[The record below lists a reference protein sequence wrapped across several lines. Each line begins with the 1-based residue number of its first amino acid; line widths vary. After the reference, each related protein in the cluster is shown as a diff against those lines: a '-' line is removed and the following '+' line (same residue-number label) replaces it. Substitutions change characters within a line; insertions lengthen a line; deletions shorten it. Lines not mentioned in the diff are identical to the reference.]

1 MSRAVLGADSKRAEG
16 VVNTTPVASAVL
28 GADSKRAEGVVPTTP
43 VASIVFRDVSKF
55 YGEVLGVNRID
66 LTIGPGIT
74 ALVGPNG
81 SGKSTLMN
89 LAAGLLR
96 PTEGAIEVLGLTPD
110 QPDQL
115 FRRIG
120 YCTQYESFPRG
131 MTGWDFVHLY
141 LRLHGM
147 PRGDAERLARR
158 AIERVGMVEA
168 ATRRVGAYS
177 KGMKQRIKLAQAIA
191 HDPQVLV
198 LDEPLNGL
206 DPLARAETVE
216 LFRAFA
222 AEGRVLLV
230 SSHVL
235 HEVDELADR
244 VVLVHGGYVVA
255 EGAVEGVRDELAA
268 ERPLQV
274 FVRCDQPSLLAARV
288 FSEDH
293 VVEARLDG
301 DRRGL
306 LVRTENAERFYLLL
320 NRVAGEGVVDIEA
333 VLPADDD
340 VQSVYQY
347 LIGAVAPGSS

>member
-1 MSRAVLGADSKRAEG
+1 VSLAAGERSERITLE
-16 VVNTTPVASAVL
+16 N
-28 GADSKRAEGVVPTTP
+28 
-43 VASIVFRDVSKF
+43 VSKF

-81 SGKSTLMN
+81 SGKSTMMN
-89 LAAGLLR
+89 LIAGLLR
-96 PTEGAIEVLGLTPD
+96 PTEGRIDVLGLSPD
-110 QPDQL
+110 RPEEL
-115 FRRIG
+115 FRAVG

-131 MTGWDFVHLY
+131 MKGWDFVHLY
-141 LRLHGM
+141 LRLHGL
-147 PRGDAERLARR
+147 PAAEAERRARR
-158 AIERVGMVEA
+158 AIERVGMTA
-168 ATRRVGAYS
+168 AAERRVGAYS

-191 HDPQVLV
+191 HEPRVLV

-216 LFRAFA
+216 LFRGFA
-222 AEGRVLLV
+222 AEGRFVVV

-255 EGAVEGVRDELAA
+255 EGEIEGVRDEMSA

-274 FVRCDQPSLLAARV
+274 LVRCDRPSALAARV
-288 FSEDH
+288 FVEDH
-293 VVEARLDG
+293 VVEARLDP

-306 LVRTENAERFYLLL
+306 LVRTESAERFYELL
-320 NRVAGEGVVDIEA
+320 NRLAAEGAVEIEA

-347 LIGAVAPGSS
+347 LIGAAAPGSS

>member
-1 MSRAVLGADSKRAEG
+1 VSAAADQ
-16 VVNTTPVASAVL
+16 
-28 GADSKRAEGVVPTTP
+28 
-43 VASIVFRDVSKF
+43 IVFAGVSKF

-89 LAAGLLR
+89 LTAGLLR
-96 PTEGAIEVLGLTPD
+96 PTDGRVEVLGLTPD
-110 QPDQL
+110 RPERL
-115 FRRIG
+115 FRQVG

-141 LRLHGM
+141 LRLHGL
-147 PRGDAERLARR
+147 PKADAERMARR
-158 AIERVGMVEA
+158 AIERVGLVDA
-168 ATRRVGAYS
+168 AGRRVGGYS

-191 HDPQVLV
+191 HDPRVLV

-222 AEGRVLLV
+222 AEGRLLV
-230 SSHVL
+230 ISSHVL

-244 VVLVHGGYVVA
+244 VVLVHGGYIVA
-255 EGAVEGVRDELAA
+255 EGAVEGVRDELAS

-274 FVRCDQPSLLAARV
+274 FVRCDRPSLLAARV

-293 VVEARLDG
+293 VVEARLDQ

-306 LVRTENAERFYLLL
+306 LVRTESAERFYLLL
-320 NRVAGEGVVDIEA
+320 NRIAGEGEVDIEA

-347 LIGAVAPGSS
+347 LIGAAAPGSA

>member
-1 MSRAVLGADSKRAEG
+1 V
-16 VVNTTPVASAVL
+16 SAAAAPL
-28 GADSKRAEGVVPTTP
+28 AFAG
-43 VASIVFRDVSKF
+43 VSKF

-66 LTIGPGIT
+66 LAVGAGIT

-96 PTEGAIEVLGLTPD
+96 PTEGRVEVLGASPD
-110 QPDQL
+110 RPEIL
-115 FRRIG
+115 FRRLG

-141 LRLHGM
+141 LRLHGLAFAE
-147 PRGDAERLARR
+147 AERLARL
-158 AIERVGMVEA
+158 AIERVGLVDA
-168 ATRRVGAYS
+168 ATRRVAAYS

-191 HDPQVLV
+191 HDPEVLI

-216 LFRAFA
+216 LFRGFA
-222 AEGRVLLV
+222 AEGRTLLV

-255 EGAVEGVRDELAA
+255 EGAVESVRDELSA

-274 FVRCDQPSLLAARV
+274 FVRCDRPSLLAARV

-293 VVEARLDG
+293 VVEARLD
-301 DRRGL
+301 DDKRGL
-306 LVRTENAERFYLLL
+306 LVRTESAERFYLML
-320 NRVAGEGVVDIEA
+320 NRIASEGEIDIEA
-333 VLPADDD
+333 VLPTDDD

-347 LIGAVAPGSS
+347 LIGAVAPGSA

>member
-1 MSRAVLGADSKRAEG
+1 VSGESGGRGDRGDRIVLE
-16 VVNTTPVASAVL
+16 N
-28 GADSKRAEGVVPTTP
+28 
-43 VASIVFRDVSKF
+43 VSKF

-66 LTIGPGIT
+66 LEIGPGVT

-81 SGKSTLMN
+81 SGKTTMMN
-89 LAAGLLR
+89 LVAGLLR
-96 PTEGAIEVLGLTPD
+96 PTEGRIEVLGLGPD
-110 QPDQL
+110 RPEEL
-115 FRRIG
+115 FRAVG

-131 MTGWDFVHLY
+131 MRGWDFVHLY
-141 LRLHGM
+141 LRLHGLA
-147 PRGDAERLARR
+147 PAEAERRARL
-158 AIERVGMVEA
+158 AIERVGMTEA
-168 ATRRVGAYS
+168 AERRIAGYS

-191 HDPQVLV
+191 HEPRVLI

-216 LFRAFA
+216 LFRGFA
-222 AEGRVLLV
+222 AEGRFVVV

-255 EGAVEGVRDELAA
+255 EGAIEGVRDEMSA

-274 FVRCDQPSLLAARV
+274 LVRCDRPSALAARV

-293 VVEARLDG
+293 VVEARLDP
-301 DRRGL
+301 DKRGL

-320 NRVAGEGVVDIEA
+320 NRLAAEGAVDIDA

-340 VQSVYQY
+340 VRSVYEY
-347 LIGAVAPGSS
+347 LIGAAAPGSS

>member
-1 MSRAVLGADSKRAEG
+1 MTAAAAGRPSDPA
-16 VVNTTPVASAVL
+16 NQ
-28 GADSKRAEGVVPTTP
+28 
-43 VASIVFRDVSKF
+43 IVFAGVSKF

-66 LTIGPGIT
+66 LVIGPGIT

-89 LAAGLLR
+89 LTAGLLR
-96 PTEGAIEVLGLTPD
+96 PTEGSIRVLGLTPD
-110 QPDQL
+110 RPEEL
-115 FRRIG
+115 FRRVG

-141 LRLHGM
+141 LRLHGL
-147 PRGDAERLARR
+147 GAEEAERLARR
-158 AIERVGMVEA
+158 AIERVGLVDA
-168 ATRRVGAYS
+168 ASRRVGGYS

-191 HDPQVLV
+191 HDPRVLV

-222 AEGRVLLV
+222 AEGRLLV
-230 SSHVL
+230 ISSHVL

-255 EGAVEGVRDELAA
+255 EGAVEGVRDELAT
-268 ERPLQV
+268 ERPLQG

-306 LVRTENAERFYLLL
+306 LVRTENAELFYLLL
-320 NRVAGEGVVDIEA
+320 NKVAGEGVVDIEA

-347 LIGAVAPGSS
+347 LIGAASPGSA

>member
-1 MSRAVLGADSKRAEG
+1 MSRAGAAHDPGASGAVRAAPAA
-16 VVNTTPVASAVL
+16 N
-28 GADSKRAEGVVPTTP
+28 DDR
-43 VASIVFRDVSKF
+43 IVFAGVSKF

-66 LTIGPGIT
+66 LAIGPGIT

-89 LAAGLLR
+89 LTAGLLR
-96 PTEGAIEVLGLTPD
+96 PTEGTVSVLGLAPD
-110 QPDQL
+110 RPEQL
-115 FRRIG
+115 FRSVG

-147 PRGDAERLARR
+147 ASDEAQRLARR

-168 ATRRVGAYS
+168 APRRVGAYS

-191 HDPQVLV
+191 HDPRVLV

-222 AEGRVLLV
+222 AEGRLLMI

-255 EGAVEGVRDELAA
+255 EGAVEGVRDEIAS

-274 FVRCDQPSLLAARV
+274 FVRCDRPSLLAARV
-288 FSEDH
+288 FAEDH

-301 DRRGL
+301 DRGGL
-306 LVRTENAERFYLLL
+306 LVRTEDAERFYLLL
-320 NRVAGEGVVDIEA
+320 NRIAGEGAVSIEA